1 MSDSDFGDMVKKIV
15 EDLAQDAIDQSYRAG
30 DEPRVVQAAV
40 KGKARVEPRVVRVA
54 ARFADGGGSL
64 DRRMGDTDCRRGDAT
79 RGLGWASAAGDLAIP
94 DYRSSNVAV
103 PDYRSRDVVAEDAA
117 GKASVSKAKV

>member
-1 MSDSDFGDMVKKIV
+1 MWDSDFGDMVKKIV
-15 EDLAQDAIDQSYRAG
+15 EDLAQDAIDQSDRAG

-64 DRRMGDTDCRRGDAT
+64 DRRMGDTDRRIGDTT
-79 RGLGWASAAGDLAIP
+79 RRSGWNSPAGDLAVP
-94 DYRSSNVAV
+94 VYRSK
-103 PDYRSRDVVAEDAA
+103 RVVAKDTV
-117 GKASVSKAKV
+117 GKASVSKSKAK